1 MLFANM
7 FLNYLVS
14 PKIRLVIYFIHFQ
27 ILCLCLAWI
36 MILTGTKSLNYP
48 RLRPKICQEIQIY
61 VSKLW
66 FFFFFLAVPLV
77 MLWPLGFIFPPLGR
91 VLTPML
97 GPTDLML
104 SCLSRRTPR
113 SAPFL
118 RVESWWSPYKHTY
131 TTHKK
136 THMDAFF
143 TQNNHR
149 HTAIVHTQMLTHIH
163 THTHIH
169 TRLMK
174 SSEERLWWC
183 ILIPSQELP
192 AGLSLIPMRPWM
204 ALQL

>member
-1 MLFANM
+1 MSLFG
-7 FLNYLVS
+7 LNNDIDRNEELKLSKTS
-14 PKIRLVIYFIHFQ
+14 PKNLPRNPNLCVQ
-27 ILCLCLAWI
+27 TLIL
-36 MILTGTKSLNYP
+36 
-48 RLRPKICQEIQIY
+48 
-61 VSKLW
+61 
-66 FFFFFLAVPLV
+66 FFFLAVPLV

>member
-1 MLFANM
+1 MSLFG
-7 FLNYLVS
+7 LNNDIDRNEELKLSKTS
-14 PKIRLVIYFIHFQ
+14 PKNLPRNPNLCVQ
-27 ILCLCLAWI
+27 TLIL
-36 MILTGTKSLNYP
+36 
-48 RLRPKICQEIQIY
+48 
-61 VSKLW
+61 
-66 FFFFFLAVPLV
+66 FFFLAVPLV

-163 THTHIH
+163 THTH
-169 TRLMK
+169 TYTLDWWNPVRRGCGGAYWFPAK
-174 SSEERLWWC
+174 SSL
-183 ILIPSQELP
+183 L
-192 AGLSLIPMRPWM
+192 GLAWSRCAPGWLCNSRD
-204 ALQL
+204 QLCG